1 MGEGLVEFQKSVTES
16 EDDGGVARH
25 PHLLQMSIITN
36 TRRLLNERPRF
47 RVALLL
53 LLPLAWLLVLYVG
66 SLAMLFI
73 TSIWKI
79 DTFTSKVIRE
89 FTLQNFID
97 VFSDRAYFNVTA
109 RTVGVAIA
117 VTLIC
122 AVIAIPMAF
131 FMARIA
137 RAKLRPILI
146 ALVLTPLWASYLVKI
161 YAWRTMMAPEGG
173 FITWLLE
180 PLGLNSPGFGMVAV
194 VIGLTYLWLPYM
206 VLPIYAGM
214 EKLPDS
220 ILDASSDLGAKSA
233 RTFFQV
239 ILPMTLPSI
248 IAGSIFTF
256 SLSMGDY
263 ITVQILGGTFQMLGS
278 VVYQNFSL
286 NLPFASAV
294 ALIPVLVMFVYLTLV
309 RKTGALDNL

>member
-1 MGEGLVEFQKSVTES
+1 
-16 EDDGGVARH
+16 
-25 PHLLQMSIITN
+25 MSILSN
-36 TRRLLNERPRF
+36 TQRFLHERPRF

-53 LLPLAWLLVLYVG
+53 LLPLLWLLVLYVG

-97 VFSDRAYFNVTA
+97 VFSDRAYFNVTV
-109 RTVGVAIA
+109 RTVGVALA

-122 AVIAIPMAF
+122 ALIAIPMAF

-137 RAKLRPILI
+137 RPRLRPILI

-180 PLGLNSPGFGMVAV
+180 PLGLNSPGFGMIAV
-194 VIGLTYLWLPYM
+194 IIGLTYLWLPYM

-220 ILDASSDLGAKSA
+220 ILDASSDLGAKSG
-233 RTFFQV
+233 RTFRQV
-239 ILPMTLPSI
+239 VLPMTLPSI

-294 ALIPVLVMFVYLTLV
+294 ALIPVIVMIIYLTLV

>member
-1 MGEGLVEFQKSVTES
+1 MSQVQSFLHRNVK
-16 EDDGGVARH
+16 ARIAV
-25 PHLLQMSIITN
+25 LL
-36 TRRLLNERPRF
+36 
-47 RVALLL
+47 A
-53 LLPLAWLLVLYVG
+53 LPLSWLVVIYIG
-66 SLAMLFI
+66 SLFALFV

-79 DTFTSKVIRE
+79 DTFTSKVVRE

-97 VFSDRAYFNVTA
+97 VFTDRAYFNVTV
-109 RTVGVAIA
+109 RTLLVAVS
-117 VTLIC
+117 VTLLC
-122 AVIAIPMAF
+122 ALIAIPMAF

-137 RAKLRPILI
+137 RPASRPVLI
-146 ALVLTPLWASYLVKI
+146 ALVLTPLWASYLVKV
-161 YAWRTMMAPEGG
+161 YAWRTMFYPESG
-173 FITWLLE
+173 FIQWLIS
-180 PLGLNSPGFGMVAV
+180 PIGGSSPGFGMFAV

-214 EKLPDS
+214 EKLPNS
-220 ILDASSDLGAKSA
+220 VLDASADLGAKPG
-233 RTFFQV
+233 RTFFGV
-239 ILPMTLPSI
+239 VLPMTYPAI

-263 ITVQILGGTFQMLGS
+263 ITVQILGGTFQMLGN

-294 ALIPVLVMFVYLTLV
+294 ALIPVLIMMVYLTTV

>member
-1 MGEGLVEFQKSVTES
+1 MGVERRPLNSNMATIQNFLHRNVR
-16 EDDGGVARH
+16 ARIAS
-25 PHLLQMSIITN
+25 LL
-36 TRRLLNERPRF
+36 
-47 RVALLL
+47 A
-53 LLPLAWLLVLYVG
+53 LPLAWLLVIYIG
-66 SLAMLFI
+66 SLFALFI

-97 VFSDRAYFNVTA
+97 VFTDRAYFNVTV
-109 RTVGVAIA
+109 RTLIVAIS

-122 AVIAIPMAF
+122 ALIAIPMAF

-137 RAKLRPILI
+137 KPKSRPVLI

-161 YAWRTMMAPEGG
+161 YAWRTMFYPESGFLQWLISPIGG
-173 FITWLLE
+173 T
-180 PLGLNSPGFGMVAV
+180 SPGFGMIAV
-194 VIGLTYLWLPYM
+194 IIGLTYLWLPYM

-214 EKLPDS
+214 EKLPS
-220 ILDASSDLGAKSA
+220 SVLDASSDLGAKPG
-233 RTFFQV
+233 RTFFGV
-239 ILPMTLPSI
+239 VLPITWPAI
-248 IAGSIFTF
+248 IAGSVFTF

-263 ITVQILGGTFQMLGS
+263 ITVQILGGTFQMLGN

-286 NLPFASAV
+286 NLPFAAAV
-294 ALIPVLVMFVYLTLV
+294 ALIPVIIMMIYLGSV